1 MNLKGV
7 TRNYSWQLAKAVTA
21 FLTVI
26 LYSRLLGSQLRGG
39 LSLYLLY
46 LQFAM
51 MINELVVGSVMANW
65 FVQFEF
71 KQLTRRLWWVSGFV
85 LGIFAFLG
93 FFVFHWGWVTLP
105 LVALGATLIRQN
117 MVINLFQSRD
127 LIELRNQWQFR
138 YEALKLLLLLIS
150 FGATYLIALSGNQL
164 PEFVQNGF
172 NDFFSALS
180 NSNPM
185 DAIYFLILSVLALA
199 GLIWWWL
206 SSPMVELVLATSD
219 SVDTAK
225 NSPLINNSANIEPP
239 VSFTTLNSEL
249 TVDDFISKE
258 PSASYTDVPLNS
270 KVTTDNVAINQPAS
284 QEAKFGWAEI
294 KDGVMAQLGHLIL
307 FLIYRMPIFM
317 CSAWMLN
324 IWGFN
329 TEETFPSNQGYLD
342 FTGLAGVLSNVL
354 LIADSLWIFANS
366 LGGMVHARLLQP
378 EMLTRSEASQNRW
391 IWRFF
396 VLSIFGTAVLALI
409 TAVIPK
415 SLYILIFGPDFGDM
429 AVFLKIILPGILA
442 LGISAVLGHVL
453 HARNQFINLLWNH
466 TMGLV
471 GMLLLWWI
479 LRKPHWPSEMNFA
492 KYVLLGFN
500 FALLIVMM
508 LNFFSMGEDFRKRI
522 KTPRNILITL
532 QLLMRFIRNRTR

>member
-71 KQLTRRLWWVSGFV
+71 KHLTRRLWWVSGIV

-105 LVALGATLIRQN
+105 LIALGATLIRQN

-138 YEALKLLLLLIS
+138 YEALKLLLLLIG
-150 FGATYLIALSGNQL
+150 FGATYTLAITGNQL
-164 PEFVQNGF
+164 PQSVQNAL
-172 NDFFSALS
+172 NDFFNVLS
-180 NSNPM
+180 NTNPM
-185 DAIYFLILSVLALA
+185 DAIYFIILSILALA
-199 GLIWWWL
+199 GFVWWWL
-206 SSPMVELVLATSD
+206 SCPTVNRVLEDLGTVGPAKKELS
-219 SVDTAK
+219 
-225 NSPLINNSANIEPP
+225 INESTIEKPT
-239 VSFTTLNSEL
+239 VNELSNSEI
-249 TVDDFISKE
+249 TNEDSADSS
-258 PSASYTDVPLNS
+258 PS
-270 KVTTDNVAINQPAS
+270 S
-284 QEAKFGWAEI
+284 QDPQFGWVEI

-317 CSAWMLN
+317 CSAWMLE
-324 IWGFN
+324 IWGFKTQVSLPYN
-329 TEETFPSNQGYLD
+329 KGYLD
-342 FTGLAGVLSNVL
+342 FNGLAGVLSNVL
-354 LIADSLWIFANS
+354 LVADSLWIFANS

-378 EMLTRSEASQNRW
+378 EMLSRSESSQNRW

-396 VLSIFGTAVLALI
+396 VLSIFGTAILALI
-409 TAVIPK
+409 TATIPK
-415 SLYILIFGPDFGDM
+415 SLYVLIFGRDFGDM
-429 AVFLKIILPGILA
+429 ALYLKLILPGIFS
-442 LGISAVLGHVL
+442 LGVSAVLGHVL
-453 HARNQFINLLWNH
+453 HARNQFYILFWNH
-466 TMGLV
+466 VLGLMV
-471 GMLLLWWI
+471 MLLFWFVA
-479 LRKPHWPSEMNFA
+479 RKSVWPSEWDFA
-492 KYVLLGFN
+492 KYVLLGFD

-508 LNFFSMGEDFRKRI
+508 MNFFSMDPDFRKRI
-522 KTPRNILITL
+522 KRPRNILITL
-532 QLLMRFIRNRTR
+532 QLLIRLMRNRTH